1 MIVLSIIRGGGE
13 RISRK
18 PITSPLRLSFPPSP
32 SIFFLLSPPPPSGYL
47 APLRVYHCL
56 APPAPTRFLPPGNS
70 RDTTLE
76 TSRRLASCAPVRWN
90 SLSRRRNEFV
100 RGDDERGDGNS
111 VWRRFARSKGT
122 VQVVEDISPRHDVDA
137 CRTRGWS
144 VVESGE
150 GGRVSW
156 PRELG
161 ECFESWRKHRARFYI
176 PIRRKYVIRS
186 INDVQGG
193 GGGGGERHGWRQVR

>member
-76 TSRRLASCAPVRWN
+76 TSRRLASSAPVRWN

-150 GGRVSW
+150 GGRVSC
-156 PRELG
+156 R
-161 ECFESWRKHRARFYI
+161 ESWANVSSRGG
-176 PIRRKYVIRS
+176 S
-186 INDVQGG
+186 I
-193 GGGGGERHGWRQVR
+193 ERGFIYRYAVNTLSDR

>member
-18 PITSPLRLSFPPSP
+18 PITSPLRLSFPPSL
-32 SIFFLLSPPPPSGYL
+32 SIFFLLSLPPFPP
-47 APLRVYHCL
+47 RVISRLYAYHCL

-76 TSRRLASCAPVRWN
+76 TSRRLASSAPVRWN

-100 RGDDERGDGNS
+100 RSDDERGDGNS

-161 ECFESWRKHRARFYI
+161 ECFVEEASSAVLYTDT
-176 PIRRKYVIRS
+176 P
-186 INDVQGG
+186 
-193 GGGGGERHGWRQVR
+193 

>member
-70 RDTTLE
+70 GDTTLE
-76 TSRRLASCAPVRWN
+76 TSRRLASSAPVRWN

-122 VQVVEDISPRHDVDA
+122 VQVVEDERDISPRHDVDA
-137 CRTRGWS
+137 CRTLLHAWLERC
-144 VVESGE
+144 GE
-150 GGRVSW
+150 W
-156 PRELG
+156 
-161 ECFESWRKHRARFYI
+161 
-176 PIRRKYVIRS
+176 
-186 INDVQGG
+186 GG
-193 GGGGGERHGWRQVR
+193 GKS

>member
-76 TSRRLASCAPVRWN
+76 TSRRLASSAPVRWN

-100 RGDDERGDGNS
+100 RGDDERGDGVEGFAIREIERYGS
-111 VWRRFARSKGT
+111 SCRRRTRYLS
-122 VQVVEDISPRHDVDA
+122 SPR
-137 CRTRGWS
+137 RR
-144 VVESGE
+144 
-150 GGRVSW
+150 RV
-156 PRELG
+156 
-161 ECFESWRKHRARFYI
+161 
-176 PIRRKYVIRS
+176 
-186 INDVQGG
+186 
-193 GGGGGERHGWRQVR
+193 